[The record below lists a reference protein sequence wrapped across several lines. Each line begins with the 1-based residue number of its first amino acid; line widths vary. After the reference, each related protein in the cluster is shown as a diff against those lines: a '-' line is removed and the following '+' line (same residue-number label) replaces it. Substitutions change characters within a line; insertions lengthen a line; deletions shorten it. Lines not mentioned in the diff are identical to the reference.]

1 MRTTQG
7 RRRAAVVSTLAGLLG
22 ATLLGPAVAPAQAR
36 DVAAPLAAD
45 DTASVYFGQTVSVPV
60 LRNDVDP
67 QGESLA
73 VCRASEAVGALNG
86 LDVDTSVVDGRL
98 VVSVYGGFDG
108 RPVDVTLTYQACNS
122 ERLSAP
128 ATVTLTV
135 QDPERLVVEKL
146 DRPGRVRFTNPNDLR
161 VVVLYGDPR
170 RARPEGRLRLGAGES
185 GVVRTRATRLHYVA
199 LSPRQFLLVDQGLVR
214 GIEQRTTA
222 SGPTGPDGEMVPQR
236 AQRLWSATR

>member
-98 VVSVYGGFDG
+98 VVAVYGGFDG

-161 VVVLYGDPR
+161 VVVLYGDPAER
-170 RARPEGRLRLGAGES
+170 VPRAGC
-185 GVVRTRATRLHYVA
+185 
-199 LSPRQFLLVDQGLVR
+199 
-214 GIEQRTTA
+214 A
-222 SGPTGPDGEMVPQR
+222 SGPVSRASCAPARRDCTTSRSRRASSSSSTRAWCAASSSARQR
-236 AQRLWSATR
+236 AGPPAPTA